1 MGRPPLRGARWRR
14 VDFSR
19 AATKSGVASGRAVW
33 VHTATTWA
41 VPCFARCS
49 KHGHQERW
57 YPSDFSVVP
66 FGFAQGR
73 LWPQKARRGWGT
85 RRPAGAEA
93 RFWSGCFTRR

>member
-57 YPSDFSVVP
+57 DPSAFSVVP

-73 LWPQKARRGWGT
+73 PFGT
-85 RRPAGAEA
+85 RFLFYGL
-93 RFWSGCFTRR
+93 